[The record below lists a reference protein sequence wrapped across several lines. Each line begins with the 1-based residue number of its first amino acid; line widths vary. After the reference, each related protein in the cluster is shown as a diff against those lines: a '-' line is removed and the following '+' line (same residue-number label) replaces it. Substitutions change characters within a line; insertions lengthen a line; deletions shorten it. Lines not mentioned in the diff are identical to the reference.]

1 MTLTEKD
8 RRINLVRP
16 GERSPKII
24 HAGPQWDGQPF
35 LAVSEGCIVLGGSL
49 DHGIISDKEFG
60 TTIQGPIS
68 LSEMPEYISF
78 CGGFWRLNPAVLT
91 SIGSSAAM
99 NIPMLVPDEPELLK
113 FKNDLADIY
122 DGITF

>member
-8 RRINLVRP
+8 RRIDLVNP
-16 GERSPKII
+16 GDRSPKTV
-24 HAGPQWDGQPF
+24 HAGSQWDGQPY
-35 LAVSEGCIVLGGSL
+35 LAVAEDCIILAGSL
-49 DHGIISDKEFG
+49 DHGIISDPQFG

-99 NIPMLVPDEPELLK
+99 NVPMLVPDEPELIK
-113 FKNDLADIY
+113 FKDDLADIY
-122 DGITF
+122 GDLGL